1 MSKSIDCVVCG
12 TCVVDIL
19 VRPVSLEAPI
29 GGNRLWHV
37 EPLQTA
43 VGGLVSNT
51 GTAMARL
58 GQRVSAF
65 SRVGNDAWAAVLHDH
80 FQREGIDSHGMIQH
94 PGDVTGATAVLIDST
109 GERSFAHHI
118 GACAALSIDD
128 FRAHHDLFRTAR
140 LVLVGYYSLLP
151 ALEPDLAQLFAELKQ
166 LGCLT
171 ALDAAGQGG
180 GLEPLAGALPYLD
193 YYVPSLN
200 EATNQTG
207 ETDPERIVEVYRA
220 HGATGMLGVKLGSK
234 GAMLSPKPDEVL
246 YVPCAA
252 PPGPVVDT
260 TGAGDAFY
268 GGLLA
273 GMLRGFE
280 PQQAA
285 KLAATAAAC
294 CVTGYGATAGLRNW
308 DETARLAGL

>member
-1 MSKSIDCVVCG
+1 MSKSIDCVICG

-19 VRPVSLEAPI
+19 VRPVSLETPI

-37 EPLQTA
+37 EPIHTA
-43 VGGLVSNT
+43 VGGVVSNT

-58 GQRVSAF
+58 GQRVGVF
-65 SRVGNDAWAAVLHDH
+65 SRVGNDAWSAVLHEH
-80 FQREGIDSHGMIQH
+80 FGREGIDTQGLIQR

-118 GACAALSIDD
+118 GASAALSIDD
-128 FRAHHDLFRTAR
+128 FRAHHDLFRNTR

-151 ALEPDLAQLFAELKQ
+151 TLEPDLAQLFAELKQ

-171 ALDAAGQGG
+171 ALDAAGEGG
-180 GLEPLAGALPYLD
+180 DLEPIAEALPHLD

-207 ETDPERIVEVYRA
+207 RTDPERIVEVYRA
-220 HGATGMLGVKLGSK
+220 HGATGMLGVKLGSR
-234 GAMLSPKPDEVL
+234 GAMLSPRPGEFL
-246 YVPCAA
+246 YVPCVT

-273 GMLRGFE
+273 GMLRGLD
-280 PQQAA
+280 AARSA
-285 KLAATAAAC
+285 KLAAAAAAC

-308 DETARLAGL
+308 DETARLAGI